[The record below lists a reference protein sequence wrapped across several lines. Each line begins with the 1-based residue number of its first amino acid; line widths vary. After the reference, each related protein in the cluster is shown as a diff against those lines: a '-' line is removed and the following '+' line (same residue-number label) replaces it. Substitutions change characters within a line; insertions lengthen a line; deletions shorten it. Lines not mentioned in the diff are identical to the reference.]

1 MTTALSSAPAVL
13 SHLRSSGFSVTA
25 DRRGLWV
32 RPRSHLTLDQVV
44 MIEQHRDA
52 LIDLVADADLLREKL
67 REAEARASL
76 AETRASMAEIQARMA
91 EIARR
96 SQQTTIPPAMLDR
109 LIRLCHPDHHAGAD
123 AANKATAWLLSIR
136 QRNNT

>member
-1 MTTALSSAPAVL
+1 
-13 SHLRSSGFSVTA
+13 
-25 DRRGLWV
+25 
-32 RPRSHLTLDQVV
+32 
-44 MIEQHRDA
+44 MIERHRDE